1 MNDTR
6 GIENTPPAEH
16 AAAPAAAADVALA
29 SPAPQPARRKQPQL
43 LADQLVA
50 EELIEG
56 APSRNGGRR
65 LEEGRDPWS
74 HNAWCAPFPPSL
86 EA

>member
-1 MNDTR
+1 MTDTR
-6 GIENTPPAEH
+6 NTEKAMPAEH
-16 AAAPAAAADVALA
+16 AVAAAPAPATALA

-65 LEEGRDPWS
+65 LEEGRDPWT
-74 HNAWCAPFPPSL
+74 HNAW
-86 EA
+86 